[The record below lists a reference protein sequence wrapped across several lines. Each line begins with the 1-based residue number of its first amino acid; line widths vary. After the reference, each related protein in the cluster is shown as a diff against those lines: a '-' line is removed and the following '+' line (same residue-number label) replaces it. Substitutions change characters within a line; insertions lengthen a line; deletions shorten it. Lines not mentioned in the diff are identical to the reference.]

1 MSRRKSNNLIEE
13 IRQFRKNKI
22 FLGMGLIA
30 IGLLGFILPAIP
42 GMVVLGLGV
51 WLLFPRKV
59 DQWLDKIRSFF

>member
-1 MSRRKSNNLIEE
+1 
-13 IRQFRKNKI
+13 
-22 FLGMGLIA
+22 MGLIA
-30 IGLLGFILPAIP
+30 IGLLGFILPVIP

>member
-30 IGLLGFILPAIP
+30 IGLLGFILPVIP